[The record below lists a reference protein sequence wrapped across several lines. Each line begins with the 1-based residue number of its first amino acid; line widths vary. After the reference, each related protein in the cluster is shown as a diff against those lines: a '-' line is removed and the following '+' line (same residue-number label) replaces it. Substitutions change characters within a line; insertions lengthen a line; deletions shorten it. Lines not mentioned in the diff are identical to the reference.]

1 VLVGSLAGQTE
12 LVAQPQAAHALA
24 AHLVREFV
32 VQADLWDEKEVLK
45 NATLAW
51 DSYLRGCLRICAAFG
66 QGECWLSG

>member
-32 VQADLWDEKEVLK
+32 VQADLWDEEEVLK
-45 NATLAW
+45 NAT
-51 DSYLRGCLRICAAFG
+51 
-66 QGECWLSG
+66 